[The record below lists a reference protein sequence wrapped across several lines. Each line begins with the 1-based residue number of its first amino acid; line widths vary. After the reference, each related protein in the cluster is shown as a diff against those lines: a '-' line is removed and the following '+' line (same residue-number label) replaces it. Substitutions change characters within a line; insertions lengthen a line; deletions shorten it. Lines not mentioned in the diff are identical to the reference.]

1 MKEKRT
7 YKILRIDGIGIEPN
21 SNHNVKYLGKSRID
35 DYPLFEVEYD
45 PKNSALSVDILRAS
59 LKVSGNPGYVIK
71 YSEIR
76 IIERL
81 GDNLIGVEALL
92 PNPTRVYAQLVSHTQ
107 WDTGCDERL
116 LLMM

>member
-71 YSEIR
+71 YSEIQ
-76 IIERL
+76 IKQWKPKAGTLINKIEASRT
-81 GDNLIGVEALL
+81 I
-92 PNPTRVYAQLVSHTQ
+92 RQLTKYQNHFSA
-107 WDTGCDERL
+107 
-116 LLMM
+116 